1 MKSISLFLSFE
12 SARSQV
18 CGTLSFWS
26 EMWKL
31 LADLLPG
38 QLKLECKRAS
48 ISPSDEAS
56 HNLVKISKYIM
67 ANGYDPETFYFN
79 TLYESDSANNLM
91 GMIPTE
97 GKFNAGQAKPSSATP
112 VRISA
117 GVATTSS
124 LNPPV
129 QPKHEDDLFI
139 LNQIKKMSSEIESL
153 KLQMEEQR
161 RPAQKKHFTGSGLER
176 DRQEVLSSLSGLS
189 SWDSFGSTSS
199 ESSVSSSFFSE
210 KHRAR
215 LESRLVSRRK
225 YNKDLLIENNICL
238 AFQHGTCSYEDDYVG
253 YHPDGYGHLV
263 LHFCGLCETDSPDN
277 QCYYPANKCP
287 GPGSSLSL

>member
-48 ISPSDEAS
+48 ISPSEEAS
-56 HNLVKISKYIM
+56 HNLVRISKYIM

-97 GKFNAGQAKPSSATP
+97 GKLGAGQAQLSSAAP
-112 VRISA
+112 FRMSA
-117 GVATTSS
+117 GVAATSPLQS
-124 LNPPV
+124 
-129 QPKHEDDLFI
+129 KREDEQYI
-139 LNQIKKMSSEIESL
+139 LSQIKKMSSDIDSL
-153 KLQMEEQR
+153 KLQMDEQR
-161 RPAQKKHFTGSGLER
+161 RPAQKKHFMGSGLER
-176 DRQEVLSSLSGLS
+176 DRQDELSSLSGLS
-189 SWDSFGSTSS
+189 SRDSFGSSSS
-199 ESSVSSSFFSE
+199 ESSVGSSFFSE

-253 YHPDGYGHLV
+253 YHPDGYGHQV

-287 GPGSSLSL
+287 GPSQSL